1 MDALSTPPVSPTAVS
16 YEYVEGCLL
25 LALVER
31 PAYGYEL
38 KTSLDDLGLDGLDR
52 GRIYRTLRAMEAEGL
67 VVSHWETAE
76 RGPARRTYDL
86 TARGEDR
93 LRALTLN
100 VRRQRRQL
108 SRFLSRAERAQT
120 ARSHAV
126 A

>member
-1 MDALSTPPVSPTAVS
+1 MDAHPTHPGPPPTAS

-31 PAYGYEL
+31 PTYGYEL
-38 KTSLDDLGLDGLDR
+38 KTALDDLGLDSLDR
-52 GRIYRTLRAMEAEGL
+52 GRIYRTLRTMESAGL
-67 VVSHWETAE
+67 VVSQWDTAG
-76 RGPARRTYDL
+76 RGPARRTYEL
-86 TARGEDR
+86 TGMGEER
-93 LRALTLN
+93 LQTLVLS

-108 SRFLSRAERAQT
+108 SRFLTRVERAQT